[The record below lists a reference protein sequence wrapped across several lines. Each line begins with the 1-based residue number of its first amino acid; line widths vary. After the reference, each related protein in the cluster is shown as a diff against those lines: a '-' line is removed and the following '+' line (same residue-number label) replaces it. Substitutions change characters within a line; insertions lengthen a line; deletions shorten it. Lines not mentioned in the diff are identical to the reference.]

1 MNNIEEALND
11 LLRKNVDAA
20 KGFEKAAEEVSSP
33 TLQSIFKEKAQ
44 VRIQFAK
51 TLSSE
56 IAMHGEAPEIEGNL
70 KGDIHRIWMDIRA
83 AISTQEDETIIAEC
97 IRGEEGALEEYDSV
111 LEEAE
116 LYATTRALILN
127 QKAAV
132 QKTLQKLHDLEGRG
146 AQRTSAAYE
155 PQALPTTMK

>member
-1 MNNIEEALND
+1 MNNMEEALND

-20 KGFEKAAEEVSSP
+20 KGFEKAVEEVSSP
-33 TLQSIFKEKAQ
+33 TLESIFEEKAKM
-44 VRIQFAK
+44 RLQFVN
-51 TLSSE
+51 TLASE
-56 IAMHGEAPEIEGNL
+56 IAMNGETPEIEGNI

-97 IRGEEGALEEYDSV
+97 IRGEEGALAEYDEV
-111 LEEAE
+111 LKETE

-132 QKTLQKLHDLEGRG
+132 LKTLQKLHDIEGRG
-146 AQRTSAAYE
+146 TQVTSAVYE